1 MEDDNINSGTVSGG
15 VEFPSSD
22 VDESVSPEESASKTA
37 EAPSNFNGMSLQE
50 MNDYLGKNYPSKE
63 AALKSIKD
71 TFSYVGKKKESV
83 VKEALDE
90 DRYISREQY
99 EKDMFFSKNPDYSSD
114 SVKKVLESISKAE
127 GISITDASQ
136 TEAFKEV
143 FGAVKGFSESQNLKT
158 VLESNPRIASTK
170 NNLSKAKEA
179 IRNGDPETA
188 RSLATKAVLEAY
200 QN

>member
-1 MEDDNINSGTVSGG
+1 MEDDNINSGTVLGE
-15 VEFPSSD
+15 VEFPSSG
-22 VDESVSPEESASKTA
+22 VDESVSMEESAGSPAT
-37 EAPSNFNGMSLQE
+37 SSDNFDGMSLKE
-50 MNDYLGKNYPSKE
+50 INDYLGKNYPSKE

-83 VKEALDE
+83 VKEAFDE
-90 DRYISREQY
+90 NKFISREQY
-99 EKDMFFSKNPDYSSD
+99 EKDMFFSRNPEFAQD

-127 GISITDASQ
+127 GISVAEASQ

-179 IRNGDPETA
+179 INGGDVETA
-188 RSLATKAVLEAY
+188 RTLATKAVLEAY
-200 QN
+200 GN

>member
-1 MEDDNINSGTVSGG
+1 MDDDNINSGTVSGE

-22 VDESVSPEESASKTA
+22 VDESVSTEETADKA
-37 EAPSNFNGMSLQE
+37 EASGNFNGMSLQE
-50 MNDYLGKNYPSKE
+50 INDYLGKNYPSKE

-90 DRYISREQY
+90 DRFISREQY
-99 EKDMFFSKNPDYSSD
+99 EKDMFFSKNPDYSND

-127 GISITDASQ
+127 GISIVEASQ

-158 VLESNPRIASTK
+158 VLETNPRIASTK
-170 NNLSKAKEA
+170 SNLSKAKDA
-179 IRNGDPETA
+179 IRNGDPESA
-188 RSLATKAVLEAY
+188 RTLATKAVLEAY
-200 QN
+200 GN